1 MERKLRQV
9 LVVTALATF
18 CASAGAQMVVHA
30 VSGMVKA
37 INANSNTMDVVV
49 DNGETSQFKLPSN
62 AKVSLDFDNAL
73 RLDSIEANKFEHIG
87 DFVVVYYYGY
97 DNDKTAVAV
106 KDLGIGPFQKDEGTV
121 VAYDKHDRTM
131 TVKDGEGKSATYALN
146 EHLVVDRGISVDSG
160 RGFSPHKGDYV
171 VVTYAT
177 SGDKNSAVFIHT
189 RQ

>member
-9 LVVTALATF
+9 LVVTALAGF
-18 CASAGAQMVVHA
+18 CASAAAQMVVHA

-37 INANSNTMDVVV
+37 INANSNTMDVEV
-49 DNGETSQFKLPSN
+49 DNGTTSQFKLPSN

-73 RLDSIEANKFEHIG
+73 RSDSIEANKFEHIG
-87 DFVVVYYYGY
+87 SFVVVYYYGY
-97 DNDKTAVAV
+97 DDDKTAVAV
-106 KDLGIGPFQKDEGTV
+106 KDLGPGPFQKDEGTV

-131 TVKDGEGKSATYALN
+131 TVKDDGGKSATFALN
-146 EHLVVDRGISVDSG
+146 EHLVVDRGISVDTG
-160 RGFSPHKGDYV
+160 RGYSPHKGDHV

-177 SGDKNSAVFIHT
+177 SGDKNSVVFVHT